1 MLKSA
6 ERGCLVL
13 ADISGYT
20 GFLAETELE
29 HAQDVLRDLIQTVV
43 GKQRPLLRLSK
54 LEGDAAFSYA
64 LTEQP
69 DGSALLDTLEASY
82 FAFRRRLESIRR
94 ATSCDCNAC
103 VLIPSLN
110 LKFTAHYGEFVRER
124 LFGVEELTGTDVIV
138 VHRLLKN
145 DVAASTG
152 RAAYVLMTDAL
163 VRATGLAPASLD
175 LVEHRQSYEG
185 IGEVVG
191 WVHDLGPRWQRDQE
205 LRRVRVTARDE
216 FARLEADIPA
226 SPPEVWAYVTDP
238 ARRADYVPGV
248 ERVDE
253 TPVDGRRGV
262 GTTNHCVHGA
272 GVTLE
277 EVLDWRPFDYFTLKN
292 AMPAMGG
299 SWVTT
304 EELEEIDG
312 GTHVTIRFQRPRAA
326 KDRAWLEQALPMMQ
340 PLYEASL
347 ARLAELMAGAG
358 TELAPAG

>member
-1 MLKSA
+1 MLKAS
-6 ERGCLVL
+6 ERGVLVI

-20 GFLAETELE
+20 GFLVESELE

-43 GKQRPLLRLSK
+43 RAQRPLLRLAK

-69 DGSALLDTLEASY
+69 DGSALLDTLEAAY

-110 LKFTAHYGEFVRER
+110 LKFVAHHGSFVREK

-145 DVAASTG
+145 DVVAAQG
-152 RAAYVLMTDAL
+152 LAGYALLTDAL
-163 VRATGLAPASLD
+163 LQAAALDPQPLGLVAQ
-175 LVEHRQSYEG
+175 RQAYEG
-185 IGEVVG
+185 IGEVEA
-191 WVHDLGPRWQRDQE
+191 WIHDLEPRWQREQE
-205 LRRVRVTARDE
+205 LKRVRVTGKDQLDAI
-216 FARLEADIPA
+216 EADVAATPA
-226 SPPEVWAYVTDP
+226 EVWAYVTDP

-253 TPVDGRRGV
+253 VPADGRRGI

-272 GVTLE
+272 GVSLE
-277 EVLDWRPFDYFTLKN
+277 EVLDWRPYDYFTLKN
-292 AMPAMGG
+292 SAYGG

-304 EELEEIDG
+304 EELAEVEG
-312 GTHVTIRFQRPRAA
+312 GTHVTIRFQKPRAA
-326 KDRAWLEQALPMMQ
+326 KDRAWLSQALPVMKPM
-340 PLYEASL
+340 YEASL
-347 ARLAELMAGAG
+347 ARLGQLLSTAEDMAPTG
-358 TELAPAG
+358 